1 MSFPD
6 PNARQQRC
14 RVPPRCHS
22 DRVSRPRPAALGAAL
37 GSRRQETGSLALG
50 SGRSR
55 RARFRAAPRPERR
68 PGPSR
73 PPPRIEGGSPASSPV
88 SGATPDWVPGYGDG
102 GLRRARRPHPRR
114 PRCGRGSPGA
124 RSLRPPGSRSRRG
137 VLSVC
142 PEMRGARGRGRRRPR
157 LPVGVCTGRG
167 RHRVLPEGRLR
178 PPGHEFPAPP
188 TGSETGGARAVF
200 AAAQILGTGGK
211 DGARRRPHHPV
222 GTTSSGPAI
231 PHHSHPPK
239 MAPVL
244 IHLRINE
251 RSPAPG
257 QSSLVHPNP
266 QPALLRGSGGG
277 VWCLGIP
284 LVGQ

>member
-6 PNARQQRC
+6 LNGRQQRC

-55 RARFRAAPRPERR
+55 RAGFRAASRPERR
-68 PGPSR
+68 PRPSR

-114 PRCGRGSPGA
+114 PRPCRGSPGA
-124 RSLRPPGSRSRRG
+124 RSLRPPGSRSRGG

-142 PEMRGARGRGRRRPR
+142 PEMRGARGRGRPR

-167 RHRVLPEGRLR
+167 ATESCLRVGCGHR
-178 PPGHEFPAPP
+178 
-188 TGSETGGARAVF
+188 
-200 AAAQILGTGGK
+200 GTSS
-211 DGARRRPHHPV
+211 RRRPRARRLAGPGPCAQPLRSWLGNWGKGRGPEAPPPSCGNNILRASHSPPF
-222 GTTSSGPAI
+222 TSSENGTCSYPSAD
-231 PHHSHPPK
+231 
-239 MAPVL
+239 
-244 IHLRINE
+244 
-251 RSPAPG
+251 
-257 QSSLVHPNP
+257 Q
-266 QPALLRGSGGG
+266 
-277 VWCLGIP
+277 
-284 LVGQ
+284 